1 MYLAHYNLR
10 EKPFN
15 ISPDSRFLWLSE
27 KHKEALAT
35 LKYGVMENKGFL
47 VLTGEVGTGKT
58 MLINALIKITEIN
71 ALTATIPDPDLEIMD
86 FFNLL
91 AEEFKMNKVFSS
103 KGDFLIQFEKF
114 LLETYASDKTVLLV
128 IDEAQ
133 RLNYELLEQIRLL
146 SNIELDNRKL
156 INIFFIGQSEF
167 NQILGDNRC
176 RAVRQR
182 IAVNFKLEPLSQQE
196 TIAYIAHR
204 LKLAG
209 ATEEIFKP
217 DAAREVFSFSHGYPR
232 LINVI
237 CDLALLTGFSSGSK
251 KINAAVVKE
260 CGKEL
265 QIPKDVAN
273 PLEKPS
279 APHEMQPP
287 PNSAAGRPM
296 QNKSIIYGAAFII
309 LLFITFIGYHIYGS
323 SRERVHHWDVED
335 YAPRKEDRLLTDRS
349 QALMAEIG
357 KAKEAAKSDVNTTD
371 VSSPENEQA
380 GNDAAETLKKEE
392 TGEGESRQ
400 DEMPARQPADFTA
413 DQNSIIY
420 FEHNSND
427 IPQKAYETLDNIV
440 KFTVH
445 RPNLSIT
452 VTGFTDSKGDR
463 EYNEQL
469 SKYRAD
475 IVKNYLIGQG
485 VSPANIKAIGK
496 GPQNPVGNNKTLEGR
511 QMNRRVVISVHYP

>member
-35 LKYGVMENKGFL
+35 LRYGVLENKGFL

-58 MLINALIKITEIN
+58 LLINSLIKLTEIN
-71 ALTATIPDPDLEIMD
+71 AVIATIPDPDLEIMD

-133 RLNYELLEQIRLL
+133 RLNYELIEQIRLL

-167 NQILGDNRC
+167 NQIIGDNRC

-182 IAVNFKLEPLSQQE
+182 IAVNYYLEPLSQQE
-196 TIAYIAHR
+196 TLAYIDHR

-209 ATEEIFKP
+209 ATDEIFKP
-217 DAAREVFSFSHGYPR
+217 DAAREVFNFSSGYPR

-237 CDLALLTGFSSGSK
+237 CDLALLTGFSAGSK
-251 KINAAVVKE
+251 KISAAIVKE
-260 CGKEL
+260 CAKEL
-265 QIPKDVAN
+265 QIPGDMAK
-273 PLEKPS
+273 PLEKHTIPNKMQLPS
-279 APHEMQPP
+279 
-287 PNSAAGRPM
+287 NVSAALPL
-296 QNKSIIYGAAFII
+296 QNKSFVFGAAFIV
-309 LLFITFIGYHIYGS
+309 LLFAVFIGYHIYNS
-323 SRERVHHWDVED
+323 TTDHVRRWNTED
-335 YAPRKEDRLLTDRS
+335 NAPREEGIQLLNRS
-349 QALMAEIG
+349 EALMAETLNGKEIAKPAPIG
-357 KAKEAAKSDVNTTD
+357 NISSQEKE
-371 VSSPENEQA
+371 QIR
-380 GNDAAETLKKEE
+380 DAEAEPLKREE
-392 TGEGESRQ
+392 TSEAENQKR
-400 DEMPARQPADFTA
+400 ELPAGQQIDTA
-413 DQNSIIY
+413 AVIY
-420 FEHNSND
+420 FENNSND
-427 IPQKAYETLDNIV
+427 LPQKAYDTLDKIV
-440 KFTVH
+440 KFTAQ
-445 RPNLSIT
+445 RPSLNIT
-452 VTGFTDSKGDR
+452 VTGFTDSNGDAL
-463 EYNEQL
+463 YNKQL

-485 VSPANIKAIGK
+485 ISPTNIEATGK
-496 GPQNPVGNNKTLEGR
+496 GSQNAVGDNETPEGR
-511 QMNRRVVISVHYP
+511 QMNRRVEIKVNYP

>member
-58 MLINALIKITEIN
+58 LLINALIKITEIN
-71 ALTATIPDPDLEIMD
+71 ALIATIPDPDLEIMD
-86 FFNLL
+86 FFNFL

-176 RAVRQR
+176 RAIRQR
-182 IAVNFKLEPLSQQE
+182 IAVNYYLEPLSQQE
-196 TIAYIAHR
+196 TVAYIAHR
-204 LKLAG
+204 LNLAG
-209 ATEEIFKP
+209 AAEEIFKP
-217 DAAREVFSFSHGYPR
+217 DAAREVFNFSHGYPR

-237 CDLALLTGFSSGSK
+237 CDLALLTGFSAGSK
-251 KINAAVVKE
+251 KINAAMVQE

-265 QIPKDVAN
+265 QVPEDRAN
-273 PLEKPS
+273 PLEKQS
-279 APHEMQPP
+279 TLNEMQIP
-287 PNSAAGRPM
+287 PNPTAVRPL

-309 LLFITFIGYHIYGS
+309 LLFGVFIGYHIYGLTTDHV
-323 SRERVHHWDVED
+323 RRWNTED
-335 YAPRKEDRLLTDRS
+335 YAPKKDDRLLSDHS
-349 QALMAEIG
+349 EALMAEIR
-357 KAKEAAKSDVNTTD
+357 KAKEAAELDVDTG
-371 VSSPENEQA
+371 VSSPEKEQTQ
-380 GNDAAETLKKEE
+380 NDAAETLKKEE
-392 TGEGESRQ
+392 TAEGESRQ
-400 DEMPARQPADFTA
+400 GEMPAGQQIDTA
-413 DQNSIIY
+413 AVVY
-420 FEHNSND
+420 FENNSND
-427 IPQKAYETLDNIV
+427 LPQKAYETLDKIV
-440 KFTVH
+440 KFTAQ
-445 RPNLSIT
+445 RSNLNII
-452 VTGFTDSKGDR
+452 VTGFTDSHGDAL
-463 EYNEQL
+463 YNKQL

-485 VSPANIKAIGK
+485 ISSANIEAIGK
-496 GPQNPVGNNKTLEGR
+496 GPQNPVGNNETSEGR
-511 QMNRRVVISVHYP
+511 QLNRRVEITVHYP